1 MINSY
6 SNGRSELC
14 RDTRSLQT
22 KFDQNTGTSSRQH
35 GLYTTAQARPIR
47 QTSEGCADE
56 STCIKHRL
64 VSPRTF
70 SSSSVNPRPS
80 FVFMLYRIVLPWTI
94 GRSIP
99 LTGRGEIAF
108 AFVARATV
116 LRRRREFRWSA
127 RSAYASCFQ
136 GRSSPFRRRTI
147 SSTLL
152 ARGLVEPGLHPAL
165 PVFVAVHVGDD
176 IVVSRHFAPS
186 FRRRSVVVVP
196 PNPSSSV
203 SWIRLSR
210 LPLASTWRPARPH
223 ASIPSCFRPRLVR
236 RHVRCARAPPSC
248 PTGVWVAPR
257 TTPWRLRST
266 SRTTCAPFEP
276 TVRSISRRG
285 SSPKPERS
293 RPRRCTDPPGPAR
306 RHRFEYS
313 HGGCE
318 CIRKGWVGGS
328 TQPSLTDVAIERGSA
343 AASQIFTGVSC
354 VAHERKHD
362 GGASKDGSE
371 AWKRRGRIDKEE
383 WRRNGKEET
392 WLTDG
397 TCTGNDAWTTGT
409 ARGNR
414 TMCVSETTMDIQQS
428 VQCFGK
434 KKTSVAVAHCKRGR
448 GLLKLNGE

>member
-1 MINSY
+1 MTL
-6 SNGRSELC
+6 LC
-14 RDTRSLQT
+14 R
-22 KFDQNTGTSSRQH
+22 GISR
-35 GLYTTAQARPIR
+35 L
-47 QTSEGCADE
+47 
-56 STCIKHRL
+56 
-64 VSPRTF
+64 
-70 SSSSVNPRPS
+70 
-80 FVFMLYRIVLPWTI
+80 
-94 GRSIP
+94 
-99 LTGRGEIAF
+99 
-108 AFVARATV
+108 AFVAGPSWSSHQT
-116 LRRRREFRWSA
+116 LRRQSLGSVSRAFLSLPL
-127 RSAYASCFQ
+127 
-136 GRSSPFRRRTI
+136 GVLHVHTLPF
-147 SSTLL
+147 LL
-152 ARGLVEPGLHPAL
+152 A
-165 PVFVAVHVGDD
+165 FDHV
-176 IVVSRHFAPS
+176 
-186 FRRRSVVVVP
+186 
-196 PNPSSSV
+196 SSV
-203 SWIRLSR
+203 DTCVA
-210 LPLASTWRPARPH
+210 LAHLLLVQLVRGMHHEPH
-223 ASIPSCFRPRLVR
+223 RGGYDPRPRPP
-236 RHVRCARAPPSC
+236 APLSNPPFVPS
-248 PTGVWVAPR
+248 PAEEVSLP
-257 TTPWRLRST
+257 P
-266 SRTTCAPFEP
+266 P
-276 TVRSISRRG
+276 
-285 SSPKPERS
+285 RS

-343 AASQIFTGVSC
+343 AASQTFTGVSC